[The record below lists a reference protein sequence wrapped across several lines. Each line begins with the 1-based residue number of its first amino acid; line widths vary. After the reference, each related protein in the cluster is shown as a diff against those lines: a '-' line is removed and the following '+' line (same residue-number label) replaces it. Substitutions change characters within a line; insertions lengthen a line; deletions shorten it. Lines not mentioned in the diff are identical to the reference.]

1 MEHAW
6 STKLEQVPIVY
17 RSGLHINSQ
26 LYLRNRKVVFLDS
39 LSKINR
45 RNCVKSINTFQALT
59 WKSKSR
65 KCVPKALVNSVYDAY
80 KNEAEVTKNGSNF
93 AGTMN
98 IENTAVT
105 EEAED
110 MPEKGSKK
118 ENHVE
123 KYGVQPLKWP
133 LWLLAPSMLLATGVI
148 PTLWLPFSSILSGT
162 SVASLL
168 SLTGLDGIF
177 NIGATFFFL
186 MADNCA
192 RSRKGNVSYFKIP
205 FSYKF
210 WNFVLNLVGFA
221 IPCLA
226 WAASYSGVLQPNVCL
241 LSFATMLGPYLML
254 LSVQMLAE
262 MLMWHWKSPVWLIVP
277 VVYEAYRFLQLIR
290 GLDLGID
297 LGAPTWLMEGMK
309 GLVAW
314 WVLVFGMQLMRIA
327 WFVGSGQTRQEV

>member
-1 MEHAW
+1 MEQAW
-6 STKLEQVPIVY
+6 STKFEQIPVLS

-26 LYLRNRKVVFLDS
+26 LYLRKKNVMFLDS
-39 LSKINR
+39 LSKISG
-45 RNCVKSINTFQALT
+45 RNFINSNNTFQALT
-59 WKSKSR
+59 WKGKR
-65 KCVPKALVNSVYDAY
+65 WKCVPEALVNSVYDAY
-80 KNEAEVTKNGSNF
+80 KNEAEVTKNGTDD
-93 AGTMN
+93 GTLN
-98 IENTAVT
+98 IANNAVT
-105 EEAED
+105 EEGVAI
-110 MPEKGSKK
+110 PEKGSKK
-118 ENHVE
+118 VNHVE
-123 KYGVQPLKWP
+123 GNGLQPLKWP

-148 PTLWLPFSSILSGT
+148 PTLWLPFSSILSG
-162 SVASLL
+162 SNVASLL

-177 NIGATFFFL
+177 NIGATFFLL

-192 RSRKGNVSYFKIP
+192 RSKKGKVAYFKIP

-210 WNFVLNLVGFA
+210 WNFLLNLVGFV

-226 WAASYSGVLQPNVCL
+226 WAASYSGVIQPQVCL
-241 LSFATMLGPYLML
+241 LSFSTMLGPYLML

-290 GLDLGID
+290 GLDMGID

-327 WFVGSGQTRQEV
+327 WFVGNGQIRQEA

>member
-1 MEHAW
+1 MEQAW
-6 STKLEQVPIVY
+6 STKFEQIPVLS
-17 RSGLHINSQ
+17 RSGLCINSQ
-26 LYLRNRKVVFLDS
+26 LYLRNKNVAFLDS
-39 LSKINR
+39 SSKISR
-45 RNCVKSINTFQALT
+45 RNCVKSIDTFQALT
-59 WKSKSR
+59 WKGKSR
-65 KCVPKALVNSVYDAY
+65 KCVPKALMNSVYDAY
-80 KNEAEVTKNGSNF
+80 KNEAEVTKNGTV
-93 AGTMN
+93 ADTMD
-98 IENTAVT
+98 IVNTAVIK
-105 EEAED
+105 EGGD

-118 ENHVE
+118 EDHVE
-123 KYGVQPLKWP
+123 KNGVQPLKWP

-148 PTLWLPFSSILSGT
+148 PTLWLPFSSILSGCN
-162 SVASLL
+162 VASLL

-177 NIGATFFFL
+177 NIGATFFLL

-192 RSRKGNVSYFKIP
+192 RSKKGKVSYFKIP

-210 WNFVLNLVGFA
+210 WNFLLNLVGFV

-226 WAASYSGVLQPNVCL
+226 WAASYSGLIQPNVCL

-327 WFVGSGQTRQEV
+327 WFVGSGQTRQEA